1 MKCID
6 FDKAFSRFAM
16 KWFQDHAKDYK
27 NYDAMEA
34 AMPEVYAIFLDTPAD
49 FLANE
54 KPGEYFEAWDD
65 AKVLIDWMEDY
76 FKQRV
81 PVPDMLLN
89 RIVKLGEPAEKRLV
103 AMLKKERT
111 PQEARMTAVSLLQE
125 LVSVEP
131 MEMYIEWQKT
141 RKAEDELCD
150 AAAESLVQMG
160 TAAIEPMIKA
170 LDEANDAGCE
180 ALCGV
185 LSYYPDATGRVLK
198 ELIRLIRQPEA
209 NVALLASYMGRLGD
223 EGALETLV
231 DLALDNEQ
239 PYLNYIELRS
249 AIEMLGGD
257 APERDFDEQDPEY
270 EALARMQMPWHRN
283 GQADDDED
291 EEDDPDLPNAPDLP
305 DSPLDGDYLQ

>member
-16 KWFQDHAKDYK
+16 KWFKDHAKDYK

-49 FLANE
+49 FLANQ
-54 KPGEYFEAWDD
+54 KPGEYFESWDD
-65 AKVLIDWMEDY
+65 AKTLIDWMEDY
-76 FKQRV
+76 FKQHV

-103 AMLKKERT
+103 AMLQKERT

-125 LVSVEP
+125 LVSTEP
-131 MEMYIEWQKT
+131 MDMYIEWQKN
-141 RKAEDELCD
+141 RAVDDELCD

-160 TAAIEPMIKA
+160 MAAIEPMLKA

-185 LSYYPDATGRVLK
+185 LSYYPDPTGRVLK

-223 EGALETLV
+223 ENALETLI
-231 DLALDNEQ
+231 DLALDSDQ
-239 PYLNYIELRS
+239 TYLNYIELRS

-270 EALARMQMPWHRN
+270 EALSRMQMPWHRN
-283 GQADDDED
+283 GQADDEE
-291 EEDDPDLPNAPDLP
+291 EEDDPDSPNAPELP
-305 DSPLDGDYLQ
+305 DGFMDGDYLQ